1 VSAAST
7 DPPVRHDPEVL
18 GQTVAVLGGSAGFGL
33 ETARRAERDVRP
45 GMRRASFDFTDS
57 VVLITGGGSGIGLAI
72 ARAFLDAGAAVAVTG
87 RRTNRLEQAL
97 EGYPVERTAAIPA
110 DVSDGAQVAGV
121 VRQVIDRFGRLD
133 VVVSNAADYATGP
146 ITELADEAWERLRA
160 TNVDAFFHL
169 AKAALPHLAGSGGSL
184 VAVSSVSG
192 DRGDWGQA
200 AYNAT
205 KAAIT
210 NFVRSLALDWGQ
222 HGVRLNAVA
231 PAFTLTAMSEGV
243 GRDEQSLAPFV
254 NRIALGRPGRPED
267 IAPAVLFLASDAAR
281 YITGA
286 VLPVD
291 GGTSASTGQPHL

>member
-1 VSAAST
+1 MN
-7 DPPVRHDPEVL
+7 H
-18 GQTVAVLGGSAGFGL
+18 
-33 ETARRAERDVRP
+33 
-45 GMRRASFDFTDS
+45 ASFDFTGS

-72 ARAFLDAGAAVAVTG
+72 TRAFLDAGATVVITG
-87 RRTNRLEQAL
+87 RRGDRLEQAL
-97 EGYPVERTAAIPA
+97 EGSPAERTAAIPA
-110 DVSDGAQVAGV
+110 DVSDGVQVAGL
-121 VRQVIDRFGRLD
+121 VRQAVDRFGQLD
-133 VVVSNAADYATGP
+133 VVVSNAAGYANGP
-146 ITELADEAWERLRA
+146 ITELTDQAWERLRA

-169 AKAALPHLAGSGGSL
+169 ARTALPHLANSAGSL

-205 KAAIT
+205 KAAVT
-210 NFVRSLALDWGQ
+210 NFVRSLALDWGR

-231 PAFTLTAMSEGV
+231 PAFTLTPMTEDIGQ
-243 GRDEQSLAPFV
+243 DEESLAPFL

-267 IAPAVLFLASDAAR
+267 VAPAVLFLASDAAR

-286 VLPVD
+286 VLAVD